1 MSIVSIGDKCT
12 SNSGD
17 LAVVISI
24 DNNKEC
30 TIKYLDSFGH
40 EQKLRIDNL
49 VRGKFKNPYKPVV
62 FGVGYMGAGD
72 FRASYK
78 GSRKKTLEYQAWKDM
93 LKRCYSEKF
102 LSKNKSYL
110 GCSVSDDFLNF
121 QVFAEWYTKQKNYGK
136 GCHLDKDLLIKGN
149 REYSKNACSL
159 LPAEINTAINIKAD
173 CVGKDLPRCVQNT
186 SSGRYV
192 VRVRGLEE
200 GSYVGTY
207 DSLEDAVRSSLNAR
221 SLRMVELHNKYE
233 NLLSERQKFAL
244 LNW

>member
-1 MSIVSIGDKCT
+1 MSIINIGDKYT

-17 LAVVISI
+17 FAVVVAISK
-24 DNNKEC
+24 NREC

-40 EQKLRIDNL
+40 EQRLRVDNL
-49 VRGKFKNPYKPVV
+49 VRGRFKNPYKPVV
-62 FGVGYMGAGD
+62 FGVGYIGVGD
-72 FRASYK
+72 YRASYK

-110 GCSVSDDFLNF
+110 GCSVSEDFLNF

-136 GCHLDKDLLIKGN
+136 GYHLDKDLLIKGN

-159 LPAEINTAINIKAD
+159 LPAEINSAINIKSD
-173 CVGKDLPRCVQNT
+173 CVGKDLPKCVQNT
-186 SSGRYV
+186 PSGRYV
-192 VRVRGLEE
+192 VRVRGLKG

-207 DSLEDAVRSSLNAR
+207 DELEDAVRSSLDAR
-221 SLRMVELHNKYE
+221 TLRMVELHNKYE
-233 NLLSERQKFAL
+233 SSLSEKQKVAL